1 MDLKNLESV
10 ELNNKIISLE
20 NQVKIEKEVNE
31 NARQDISR
39 LRDITENAQN

>member
-10 ELNNKIISLE
+10 ELNNRIISLE

-39 LRDITENAQN
+39 LRDITENA

>member
-10 ELNNKIISLE
+10 ELNNRIISLE

-39 LRDITENAQN
+39 LRDITEIT